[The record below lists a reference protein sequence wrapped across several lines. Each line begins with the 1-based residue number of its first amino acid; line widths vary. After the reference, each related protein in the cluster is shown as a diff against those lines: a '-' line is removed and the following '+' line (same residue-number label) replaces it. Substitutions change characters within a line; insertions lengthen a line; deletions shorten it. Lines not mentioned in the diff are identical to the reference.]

1 MSTAIHMLTLKVVRT
16 NDGGIHA
23 TFGGRGLST
32 DDLAVMA
39 RAIAAELVAAT
50 SSCPAD
56 VAPSAD
62 SPGTDRCRP

>member
-1 MSTAIHMLTLKVVRT
+1 MSAIHMLTLKIVRT
-16 NDGGIHA
+16 RDGMHA
-23 TFGGRGLST
+23 TFGGRSLST
-32 DDLAVMA
+32 DDLAVMT

-62 SPGTDRCRP
+62 SPGTDRCQP